1 MPPEEIPTPTTP
13 PTSVPLIPAAVTPPA
28 APPATPPR
36 AADDGQVSMSSEA
49 LSTRLKEERAKERKT
64 FLKSNGFDSEEAFA
78 TAMKVAKEAADAK
91 LSADEKT
98 ALRIKELEPKAER
111 ATKLEARFAADVK
124 RRLGRLDEATQA
136 KITKAAGEDPSA
148 DDLDKYISLFEPEDG
163 APAAAAAPAAKKVAD
178 AAKSTTTAKPAPAD
192 GGGALTAFETYHA
205 KLASDPAAAAIYL
218 SCNGAA
224 INATRPPATK

>member
-1 MPPEEIPTPTTP
+1 MPPEEIQTP
-13 PTSVPLIPAAVTPPA
+13 PPAAVPLIPAAVAPPA
-28 APPATPPR
+28 ATPATPATPR
-36 AADDGQVSMSSEA
+36 ASEEGQVSMSSEA
-49 LSTRLKEERAKERKT
+49 LSTRLKEERAKERKA

-124 RRLGRLDEATQA
+124 RRLSRLDEATQT
-136 KITKAAGEDPSA
+136 KIAKAAGEDPSA

-178 AAKSTTTAKPAPAD
+178 AARSTTTAKPAPAD

-224 INATRPPATK
+224 INASRPPTK